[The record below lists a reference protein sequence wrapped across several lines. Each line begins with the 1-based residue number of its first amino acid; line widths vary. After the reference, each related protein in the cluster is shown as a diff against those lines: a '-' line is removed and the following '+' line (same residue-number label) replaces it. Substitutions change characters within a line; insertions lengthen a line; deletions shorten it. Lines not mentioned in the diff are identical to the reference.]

1 MEQAPSKVVSQA
13 NSTTTLLF
21 WQVGKQV
28 NNFILEHKRAEYG
41 EQIVVTLS
49 WQSEEKWGRNYE
61 ERNLQRML
69 QFAEVFPECEKS

>member
-49 WQSEEKWGRNYE
+49 
-61 ERNLQRML
+61 
-69 QFAEVFPECEKS
+69 